1 MFGPE
6 DGSEMVGGYEVPIDP
21 MELAGGYCESC
32 Q

>member
-1 MFGPE
+1 MDE
-6 DGSEMVGGYEVPIDP
+6 HENIDGYEVPIDP